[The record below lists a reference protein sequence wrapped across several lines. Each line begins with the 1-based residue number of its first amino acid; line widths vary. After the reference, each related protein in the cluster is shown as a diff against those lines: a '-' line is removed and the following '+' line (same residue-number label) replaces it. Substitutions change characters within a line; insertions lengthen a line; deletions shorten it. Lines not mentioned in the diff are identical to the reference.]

1 MAQAKLSSKGQITI
15 PQEVRERM
23 GVSEGDRIEFV
34 CMDDGGYL
42 MKPATRS
49 IQDLEGI
56 IPLRRKPATLDEMQA
71 AIVAG
76 ATTGAKVRRR
86 TKKK

>member
-34 CMDDGGYL
+34 RMEDGNFL
-42 MKPATRS
+42 MVPKIGS
-49 IQDLEGI
+49 IRALKGI
-56 IPLRRKPATLDEMQA
+56 IPPPKRAVTIEEMNA
-71 AIVAG
+71 AIAAAATAG
-76 ATTGAKVRRR
+76 H
-86 TKKK
+86 KKRAGRKK